1 MTRTLQLQAAL
12 PKSRSTSSILSGSIK
27 VYQKICYYH
36 TLQQKYSATPWHL
49 RPNKCLLGCPIRA
62 SNIVNLEVWESLVVK
77 DRLSD
82 NSREGKHSSSA
93 VRNLL
98 ELDFV
103 DLLLTLSLKVL
114 LSKSEITRFTSR
126 SLKHLGDSDP

>member
-1 MTRTLQLQAAL
+1 MHIRISTL
-12 PKSRSTSSILSGSIK
+12 
-27 VYQKICYYH
+27 
-36 TLQQKYSATPWHL
+36 
-49 RPNKCLLGCPIRA
+49 RA
-62 SNIVNLEVWESLVVK
+62 STYIVRLEVWESLGVK

-93 VRNLL
+93 VGDLV

-103 DLLLTLSLKVL
+103 DLCLTLSLKVL
-114 LSKSEITRFTSR
+114 LSPSKVTRLTSR